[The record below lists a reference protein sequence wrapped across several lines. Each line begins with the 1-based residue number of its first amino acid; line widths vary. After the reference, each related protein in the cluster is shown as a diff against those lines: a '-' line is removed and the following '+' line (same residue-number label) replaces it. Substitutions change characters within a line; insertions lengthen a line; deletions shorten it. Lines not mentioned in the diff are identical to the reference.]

1 VKNWQYFL
9 FLANRDLAVCKLH
22 RTFSLAKMRVRFLG
36 SLISWL
42 PLPIRTYLPVLVK
55 NKLWSATFITQ

>member
-1 VKNWQYFL
+1 
-9 FLANRDLAVCKLH
+9 VCKLH